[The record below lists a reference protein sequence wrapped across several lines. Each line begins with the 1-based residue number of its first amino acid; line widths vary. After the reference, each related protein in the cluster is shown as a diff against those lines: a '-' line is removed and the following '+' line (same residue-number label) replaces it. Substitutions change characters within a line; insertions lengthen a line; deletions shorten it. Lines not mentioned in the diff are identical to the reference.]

1 MEMNFTFFSYNPNTT
16 DTGFYANFAN
26 IINASSWANLKAQ
39 NLHERAKIILMQP
52 ETILTLFLCLAALL
66 ANIFSIC
73 ATSHNP
79 NGMTTHSKLIISLA
93 VSDILT
99 ALNVFTHILNKVF
112 NAIKMP
118 PLFTPEERLTSS
130 CMFAFVNAFN
140 TSVHLISLLNLIA
153 MAIDHYIAIMKPLH
167 YSHLMSRVRGNI
179 MIICLWFLAFF
190 GGVSN
195 FLSGISSFKSEM
207 NYVNY
212 CEFIMYNEFHGEYLV
227 IGTTFLTVVAITYI
241 YIRIYCEVKTLN
253 CRIPH
258 MRKDCL
264 HNKKAMVTTLLI
276 IGTFGICWLPSCLFQ
291 IAIIIQI
298 HVDADSV
305 NQLFGT
311 LLRANKYLYAL
322 LLFNSLCDPIIYA
335 VRLKYIQ
342 IGYYRFLAHCLKF
355 YELKLQKQGY
365 EGRKFIRRGTTTRL
379 MTLDVEAMAEEQ
391 NNEAE
396 MTPMTT
402 TTPITESQ
410 ITPMSE
416 FQTDVSI
423 LQNGSNLINNNQE
436 NTKKNENTSFL

>member
-1 MEMNFTFFSYNPNTT
+1 MELNFTFIPYHSNIT
-16 DTGFYANFAN
+16 DSGIFANFAHY
-26 IINASSWANLKAQ
+26 INASSWANLKAQ
-39 NLHERAKIILMQP
+39 NLHERAEVILMQP
-52 ETILTLFLCLAALL
+52 ETILTLFLCFAALL

-93 VSDILT
+93 ISDILT

-140 TSVHLISLLNLIA
+140 TSAHLISLLNLIA
-153 MAIDHYIAIMKPLH
+153 MAIDHYIAIMRPLH

-195 FLSGISSFKSEM
+195 FLSGIPNFKSEM

-227 IGTTFLTVVAITYI
+227 IATTFFTVVTITYI

-253 CRIPH
+253 CRVAY

-276 IGTFGICWLPSCLFQ
+276 IGTFGVCWLPSCLFQ

-298 HVDADSV
+298 HVDAESV
-305 NQLFGT
+305 NHLFGT

-335 VRLKYIQ
+335 VRLKYVQ

-355 YELKLQKQGY
+355 YETKLQKEGY
-365 EGRKFIRRGTTTRL
+365 EGRKFIRRGTATRF
-379 MTLDVEAMAEEQ
+379 MTLDVEAIADEQ
-391 NNEAE
+391 NNETE
-396 MTPMTT
+396 MTPMT
-402 TTPITESQ
+402 ESQ
-410 ITPMSE
+410 TIPMSE
-416 FQTDVSI
+416 FQTNASI
-423 LQNGSNLINNNQE
+423 SVNGPNLLNNNHQE
-436 NTKKNENTSFL
+436 NGKKMEDTSLL